1 MTMLRT
7 TKRLLLAGAALA
19 LAGGMLAG
27 GIAPASAKDLKAVGV
42 TLGSLGNP
50 FFVAMVQG
58 AEAEAKKI
66 NPNVKVNAASADYD
80 LNKQFTQID
89 NFVASGVDLI
99 LVNAVDP
106 KAIAPAIKRAQ
117 AAGIVV
123 VAVDVAAA
131 GADATVQTNN
141 VQAGEIACQFIVDK
155 LGANGGKVIIQN
167 GPQVSSVI
175 DRVNGCKEV
184 LGKNAK
190 IEILSSDQ
198 DGKGSR
204 EGGLNIMQGH
214 LTRYPQID
222 AVFTINDPQ
231 AVGSDLAAKQL
242 GRSEFIITSV
252 DGAPDIETALKGN
265 TLVQASASQDPY
277 QIAVT
282 AIDVGY
288 KIMNGD
294 KPADPMILMPSTLV
308 TRDNIAE
315 YKGWQAPR

>member
-1 MTMLRT
+1 MF
-7 TKRLLLAGAALA
+7 KQLLLAGAALVVA
-19 LAGGMLAG
+19 TGTV
-27 GIAPASAKDLKAVGV
+27 SAKDLNSIGI
-42 TLGSLGNP
+42 TLGTLGNP
-50 FFVAMVQG
+50 FFVAMTQG

-66 NPNVKVNAASADYD
+66 NPNVKVNTASADYD

-89 NFVASGVDLI
+89 NFIASGVDLI
-99 LVNAVDP
+99 LINAADA

-141 VQAGEIACQFIVDK
+141 VQAGEIACQFIADK
-155 LGANGGKVIIQN
+155 LGEAGGKVIIQN

-184 LGKNAK
+184 LAKNPK

-214 LTRYPQID
+214 LTRFPQID

-277 QIAVT
+277 KIAQT
-282 AIDVGY
+282 AVDVGY
-288 KIMNGD
+288 KIMNGE
-294 KPADPMILMPSTLV
+294 KPADPMILMESTLV
-308 TRDNIAE
+308 TRDNVGE
-315 YKGWQAPR
+315 YQGWAAIR

>member
-1 MTMLRT
+1 MF
-7 TKRLLLAGAALA
+7 KQLLLAGAALVVA
-19 LAGGMLAG
+19 TGA
-27 GIAPASAKDLKAVGV
+27 ASAKELNSIGI
-42 TLGSLGNP
+42 TLGTLGNP
-50 FFVAMVQG
+50 FFVAMTQG

-66 NPNVKVNAASADYD
+66 NPNVKVNTASADYD

-89 NFVASGVDLI
+89 NFIASGVDLI
-99 LVNAVDP
+99 LINAADA
-106 KAIAPAIKRAQ
+106 KAIAPAVKRAQ

-141 VQAGEIACQFIVDK
+141 VQAGEIACQFIADK
-155 LGANGGKVIIQN
+155 LGAAGGKVIIQN

-175 DRVNGCKEV
+175 DRVNGCKAV
-184 LGKNAK
+184 LAKNPK

-204 EGGLNIMQGH
+204 EGGLTIMQGH
-214 LTRYPQID
+214 LTRFPQID

-277 QIAVT
+277 KIAQT
-282 AIDVGY
+282 AVDVGY
-288 KIMNGD
+288 KIMNGE
-294 KPADPMILMPSTLV
+294 KPADPMILMESTLV
-308 TRDNIAE
+308 TRDNVAE
-315 YKGWQAPR
+315 YKGWAAVR